1 MKAGWI
7 LGVLMLPYAGAF
19 LPGPAGNPEREPYVG
34 ETGSVYDSAANP
46 PRTDAVVTYD
56 PNAPLPKPADNSA
69 QANGG
74 MAPAPKTP

>member
-19 LPGPAGNPEREPYVG
+19 LPGPAGNPDHEPYLG

-46 PRTDAVVTYD
+46 PRTDAVVAYD

-74 MAPAPKTP
+74 MPPTPKTP